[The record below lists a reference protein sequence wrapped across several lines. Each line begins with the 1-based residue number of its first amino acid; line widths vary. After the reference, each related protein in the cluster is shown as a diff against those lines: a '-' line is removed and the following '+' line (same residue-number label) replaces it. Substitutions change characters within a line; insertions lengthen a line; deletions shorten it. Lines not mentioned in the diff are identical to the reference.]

1 MEACFFLGV
10 RFGKLLANTANLAVT
25 AELDEEGGALSKKV
39 AVLRTALEEGAFET
53 GRHNVKDYAGFVQ
66 NCEDQLYALTQEML
80 FRNSLLCKKC
90 HHPRPRQPHS
100 YSDYPGTPPAADL
113 SPSNDPSAERSHL
126 QHHSYQHQPYQLP
139 DETAGSHPVTL
150 HSQEP
155 AYENI

>member
-53 GRHNVKDYAGFVQ
+53 GRHNVKDYAVFIQ
-66 NCEDQLYALTQEML
+66 NCEDQLYALSQEML
-80 FRNSLLCKKC
+80 FRNSLICKKC
-90 HHPRPRQPHS
+90 SHPRQRQPHC
-100 YSDYPGTPPAADL
+100 YSDYPGTPPAADHPQL
-113 SPSNDPSAERSHL
+113 HPI
-126 QHHSYQHQPYQLP
+126 QHQPYQQP
-139 DETAGSHPVTL
+139 DEAEGSHPVIL